1 MEKHIITISDLL
13 RMLIG
18 IGFSNHFAG
27 IKYTHDFEKDLLNN
41 TDKYLIP
48 LFGDGYYKIIP
59 IKISNSNEDT
69 LYDFKDIIKI
79 IKFKNKKEKESFWYY
94 YQPSLFKL

>member
-41 TDKYLIP
+41 TDKFLIP

-59 IKISNSNEDT
+59 VKIYNSCENT
-69 LYDFKDIIKI
+69 LFGLKDIVCIIRFKDKLDII
-79 IKFKNKKEKESFWYY
+79 
-94 YQPSLFKL
+94 